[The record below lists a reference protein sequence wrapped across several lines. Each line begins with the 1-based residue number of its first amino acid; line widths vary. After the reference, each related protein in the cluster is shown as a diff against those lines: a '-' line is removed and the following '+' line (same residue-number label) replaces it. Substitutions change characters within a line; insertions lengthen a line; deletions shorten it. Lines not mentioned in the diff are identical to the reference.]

1 MNSSSKIIGMI
12 TAVLIGCIMCSC
24 SSKETTTSSSNDDT
38 THNDNFIKVYNSE
51 RDTSSIAD
59 NTDIDKESSDKS
71 NEENDDSFIQADS
84 IPTMENFNESNAD
97 EEINRKLNFIK
108 DIVNSRTA
116 ELKNTNSDIL
126 KTYKEENGH
135 TITIPN
141 QQDELFDSGA
151 MIKIASYQIGTVK
164 IELKLKGDNSIER
177 LIIESDNKKAQYTS

>member
-1 MNSSSKIIGMI
+1 MNSSSKIICMI

-24 SSKETTTSSSNDDT
+24 SSKETTTLSSNDDT

-51 RDTSSIAD
+51 TDTSSITD
-59 NTDIDKESSDKS
+59 NKESSDKS
-71 NEENDDSFIQADS
+71 NEENDDSFIPAES

-108 DIVNSRTA
+108 DIVNSRIA
-116 ELKNTNSDIL
+116 ELKNANSDIL

-135 TITIPN
+135 TIIIPD
-141 QQDELFDSGA
+141 QQDGLFDYEV

-164 IELKLKGDNSIER
+164 IELKLKDNNSIEK

>member
-1 MNSSSKIIGMI
+1 MNSSSKIICMI

-51 RDTSSIAD
+51 TDTSSITD
-59 NTDIDKESSDKS
+59 NKESSDKS
-71 NEENDDSFIQADS
+71 NEENDDSFIPAES

-108 DIVNSRTA
+108 DIVNSRIA
-116 ELKNTNSDIL
+116 ELKNTNSAIL

-141 QQDELFDSGA
+141 QQDELFDSGV

>member
-24 SSKETTTSSSNDDT
+24 SSKEATTSSNNDDT
-38 THNDNFIKVYNSE
+38 THNDDFIKVYNSE

-59 NTDIDKESSDKS
+59 NGIDKESSDKS
-71 NEENDDSFIQADS
+71 NEENNDSFIQADS

-108 DIVNSRTA
+108 DIVNSRIA
-116 ELKNTNSDIL
+116 ELKNTNSAIL

-141 QQDELFDSGA
+141 QQDELFDSGV

>member
-51 RDTSSIAD
+51 TDTSSITD
-59 NTDIDKESSDKS
+59 NKESSDKS
-71 NEENDDSFIQADS
+71 NEENDDSFIPAES

-108 DIVNSRTA
+108 DIVNSRIA
-116 ELKNTNSDIL
+116 ELKNANSDIL

-135 TITIPN
+135 TIIIPD
-141 QQDELFDSGA
+141 QQDELFDSGV

-164 IELKLKGDNSIER
+164 IELKLKDNDSIEK